1 MDDEQQLED
10 DLIYQ
15 AEALDVHATRWQD
28 SRMLKEMHIEE
39 DFAFFLEHTRL
50 DGFASRPYKTY
61 AEITREL
68 LASFRFAHTEERV
81 GKRCKIIPAKFDVKF
96 VMKQRRFVMSIDDF
110 CKAIN
115 VPNVG
120 SWEEI
125 PSDSDEQLRIF
136 WRSISLDVPNERY
149 FSLFLVRGFL
159 ARKNTTASGEN
170 WKYVVF
176 IYCLL
181 LLL

>member
-1 MDDEQQLED
+1 
-10 DLIYQ
+10 
-15 AEALDVHATRWQD
+15 
-28 SRMLKEMHIEE
+28 
-39 DFAFFLEHTRL
+39 
-50 DGFASRPYKTY
+50 
-61 AEITREL
+61 
-68 LASFRFAHTEERV
+68 
-81 GKRCKIIPAKFDVKF
+81 
-96 VMKQRRFVMSIDDF
+96 MSIDEF

-159 ARKNTTASGEN
+159 ARKNTTTSGEN
-170 WKYVVF
+170 WKDVVF